1 MERCFLYHRTQ
12 EASTVDIAII
22 HLGREAAQWYDSYK
36 HTHGIPTWRQFKS
49 KLLLRFESY
58 KHENI
63 DGQLA
68 KLHQTST
75 VQEYQTRDK
84 IFLKCYIPLN
94 PSWLL
99 MRHSQIS
106 SDFHDFPQDRTMML
120 KVFPDDDLQSTTQ
133 DRKKIESL
141 Q

>member
-22 HLGREAAQWYDSYK
+22 HLGREAAQWYD
-36 HTHGIPTWRQFKS
+36 WDNF
-49 KLLLRFESY
+49 
-58 KHENI
+58 
-63 DGQLA
+63 
-68 KLHQTST
+68 
-75 VQEYQTRDK
+75 
-84 IFLKCYIPLN
+84 FLKCYIPLN